1 MLKDG
6 AIITVECLGCGFEAP
21 QDIRML
27 KQRVVQHDL
36 VCSHCHVPVQDPA
49 ADLERVIKADGKP
62 PLSRLRLR
70 PIQGS

>member
-6 AIITVECLGCGFEAP
+6 AIIRVECLGCGFEAP

-36 VCSHCHVPVQDPA
+36 VCGRCHVPVQDPA
-49 ADLERVIKADGKP
+49 ADLERVIKADGKL

-70 PIQGS
+70 PI